1 MLEVCYNGGGG
12 AAGHLKSNRYVT
24 VLVGEKV
31 RRQSLITLSEVV
43 GQPGLRRLLH

>member
-1 MLEVCYNGGGG
+1 MGGGGG

-31 RRQSLITLSEVV
+31 SLITLSEVV